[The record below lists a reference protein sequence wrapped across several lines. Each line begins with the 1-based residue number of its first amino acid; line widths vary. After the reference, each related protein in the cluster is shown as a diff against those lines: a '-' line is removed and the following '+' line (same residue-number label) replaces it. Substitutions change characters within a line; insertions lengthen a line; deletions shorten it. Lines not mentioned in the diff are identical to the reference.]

1 MTQRWH
7 IMDFGLS
14 RADGHHYWGAQAISS
29 ELRRRQ
35 IDVTLYGRQ
44 PLAPDLADMGIVPL
58 FRPNMYY
65 PVSNDPHWLEL
76 ETFVVQNWLVLEDLA
91 RLEGPQFSGA
101 TVLFPNVTYNQ
112 FLAISRWIAAFA
124 PSSRPKAVLVL
135 MFPPE
140 WKCWPGAM
148 PGRGPWYYQSV
159 WSNLPRESRRHL
171 LLCTQTEEIAR
182 QYEAILGIKPT
193 PLPYYL
199 NRPAA
204 ATSSA
209 VNREHGDGLLVSYL
223 GGGRSERGFEL
234 LPGII
239 SSCLTANAN
248 LRFFVQVNP
257 GSEPPRDNVP
267 QLGTDGRVSTHSG
280 TMDEDAYLAAMRE
293 AGLILLP
300 LDPARYRT
308 QSSGVYWQACLSGT
322 PVVVPAGTWMAERV
336 KAHGHGVAFAAFS
349 PDSIAAA
356 VLDAHCRIA
365 ELRVKA
371 GQYADVLRAEHGAAA
386 YVDAIDRLSSG
397 AGAE

>member
-14 RADGHHYWGAQAISS
+14 RADGHHYWGAQAISR

-35 IDVTLYGRQ
+35 IDVTLYGCQ
-44 PLAPDLADMGIVPL
+44 PLAPDLADKGVVPL

-65 PVSNDPHWLEL
+65 PVSDDPNWLEL
-76 ETFVVQNWLVLEDLA
+76 ETFVLHNWLVQEDLA
-91 RLEGPQFSGA
+91 RLERAQFAGA

-112 FLAISRWIAAFA
+112 FLAIGRWIAGFA
-124 PSSRPKAVLVL
+124 PARRPKAVLVL

-159 WSNLPRESRRHL
+159 WSNLPREFRRHL

-199 NRPAA
+199 DPSAV
-204 ATSSA
+204 ATSSR
-209 VNREHGDGLLVSYL
+209 VNRGLGDGLLVSYL

-239 SSCLTANAN
+239 STCLTAKAN

-257 GSEPPRDNVP
+257 GSEPPLDSVP
-267 QLGTDGRVSTHSG
+267 QPGTDGRVSTHSG
-280 TMDEDAYLAAMRE
+280 TMDPDAYLTAMRE
-293 AGLILLP
+293 ASMILQP
-300 LDPARYRT
+300 FDPA
-308 QSSGVYWQACLSGT
+308 
-322 PVVVPAGTWMAERV
+322 
-336 KAHGHGVAFAAFS
+336 H
-349 PDSIAAA
+349 
-356 VLDAHCRIA
+356 
-365 ELRVKA
+365 
-371 GQYADVLRAEHGAAA
+371 
-386 YVDAIDRLSSG
+386 
-397 AGAE
+397 